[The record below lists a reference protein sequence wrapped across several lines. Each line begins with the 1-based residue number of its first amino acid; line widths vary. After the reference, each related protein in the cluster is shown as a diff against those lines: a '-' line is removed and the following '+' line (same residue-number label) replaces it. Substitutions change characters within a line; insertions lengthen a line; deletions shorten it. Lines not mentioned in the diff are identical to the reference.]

1 MTTKPVAGFMGWKN
15 PQYIM
20 DYPELADDR
29 VVIAYT
35 LGDKWPAGNR
45 SYSFLTDEKDALGR
59 RWKWS
64 HSDGRAMTFD
74 TKDQAYAWCVE
85 NDCTIRQGDVMT
97 IAELKERMGYPKGLW
112 RRLGN
117 EYQFA
122 EAEHAGE

>member
-1 MTTKPVAGFMGWKN
+1 MTTKPVAGFMGWKT

-29 VVIAYT
+29 VVIAYI

-45 SYSFLTDEKDALGR
+45 TYSFLTGEKDTLGG

-64 HSDGRAMTFD
+64 HADGMAMTFD
-74 TKDQAYAWCVE
+74 TKDQAYEWCVQ
-85 NDCTIRQGDVMT
+85 NSCVIRQGDVMT
-97 IAELKERMGYPKGLW
+97 IAELKERIGYPKGLW

-122 EAEHAGE
+122 EIENEN